1 MFNKK
6 EIGEELLKLFKEIKD
21 KAVIVEGKR
30 DKEVLCSF
38 GFKKILTINKGL
50 YETAEK
56 TKDKEVL
63 ILTDFDKEG
72 KEIAKKLNI
81 FLQSFGCKIDKEN
94 RRKIGFMFSKLRI
107 KKTEE
112 LKGGNYE

>member
-6 EIGEELLKLFKEIKD
+6 ETGEELLKLFEKIKD
-21 KAVIVEGKR
+21 KTVIVEGKR
-30 DKEVLCSF
+30 DKKVLCLF
-38 GFKKILTINKGL
+38 GFKKTLTINKGL

-56 TKDKEVL
+56 IKDNEVL

-94 RRKIGFMFSKLRI
+94 RRRIGLLFSRLKI
-107 KKTEE
+107 KKIEE
-112 LKGGNYE
+112 LKGDNYG